1 MTSGIICL
9 PRHLRGDALTAWML
23 RKPSSAPTFRIRT
36 KIILVGLIH
45 AFQRAEGNT
54 SSVHSVSLHS
64 HSSLFVHSLSLS
76 LSLLALVLLLL
87 SPILFPLSF
96 HPPPPD
102 VLLSWVCVCMQG
114 EEPVLCLVCLC
125 AIVVSRS
132 FTKYPPP
139 PPPIF
144 FQGVRGREK
153 LFRCSQ

>member
-64 HSSLFVHSLSLS
+64 HSSEFGHSLSLS

-87 SPILFPLSF
+87 SSTFYSGNNNLNFITSLKHQQQQQNFVPAVSLVIFIRPMTMFSINRIAEYTANCGPAYCF
-96 HPPPPD
+96 HHPPSP
-102 VLLSWVCVCMQG
+102 C
-114 EEPVLCLVCLC
+114 E
-125 AIVVSRS
+125 
-132 FTKYPPP
+132 
-139 PPPIF
+139 
-144 FQGVRGREK
+144 
-153 LFRCSQ
+153 

>member
-36 KIILVGLIH
+36 KIILVGRIH

-76 LSLLALVLLLL
+76 LSV
-87 SPILFPLSF
+87 SSCSSSSIPYTISSF
-96 HPPPPD
+96 VPSPPPPEF
-102 VLLSWVCVCMQG
+102 Q
-114 EEPVLCLVCLC
+114 PKIFVLCWTEPIRIPGENRASNPIPAALVCLL
-125 AIVVSRS
+125 
-132 FTKYPPP
+132 FT
-139 PPPIF
+139 
-144 FQGVRGREK
+144 
-153 LFRCSQ
+153 